1 MEYTRP
7 LTAIRKFCLTCA
19 GSAQAVKDCDS
30 YDCQLKPYRFGK
42 NPYRTPRKLT
52 EEQKAA
58 AAARLKAAR
67 EKATKK

>member
-7 LTAIRKFCLTCA
+7 LTAIRKFCLACA
-19 GSAQAVKDCDS
+19 GTAAAVKDCDS
-30 YDCQLKPYRFGK
+30 RDCALKPYRLGK